1 MFSSNISAYKLVLPS
16 DRSHPFLISV
26 QDFDDSLNVNTVRV
40 YAAAKQCKHAV
51 DGFDKLP
58 RSTPKFLIFTG
69 NILNISVIPKLV
81 ALGAGKTASAHIIE
95 SGARASS
102 EKGYQ

>member
-1 MFSSNISAYKLVLPS
+1 
-16 DRSHPFLISV
+16 
-26 QDFDDSLNVNTVRV
+26 VNTVSV
-40 YAAAKQCKHAV
+40 YAAAKHAV
-51 DGFDKLP
+51 DGFDRLP
-58 RSTPKFLIFTG
+58 RSTPKSFIFTG